1 MFISKQLQYTAD
13 YQHGVPKNQ
22 EKTLSKKVKI
32 TRSSFKQVRKVRI
45 EKYITPLA
53 SSILTNMSRVWPVSL
68 LYHHCKIS
76 EVSQDAELICSSELS
91 ISLSKE
97 DVKILKP
104 KHHFVSDRARVTQ
117 APLPVMPYKDMP
129 YYIRLRR

>member
-13 YQHGVPKNQ
+13 YPHGVPKNQ

-32 TRSSFKQVRKVRI
+32 TRSSFKQVRI

-91 ISLSKE
+91 ISLSEE

>member
-1 MFISKQLQYTAD
+1 MECLKIK
-13 YQHGVPKNQ
+13 K
-22 EKTLSKKVKI
+22 KTLSKEVKI
-32 TRSSFKQVRKVRI
+32 TRSSFKQVRI

-53 SSILTNMSRVWPVSL
+53 SSILTNMSRVWLVSL

-76 EVSQDAELICSSELS
+76 ELSQDAELICFSELS
-91 ISLSKE
+91 LSLSK

-104 KHHFVSDRARVTQ
+104 THRFDSDRARATQ

-129 YYIRLRR
+129 YCIRLGR

>member
-1 MFISKQLQYTAD
+1 M
-13 YQHGVPKNQ
+13 GVSNDKC
-22 EKTLSKKVKI
+22 I
-32 TRSSFKQVRKVRI
+32 RI

-68 LYHHCKIS
+68 LYYHCKIS

-104 KHHFVSDRARVTQ
+104 THHLFLTARA
-117 APLPVMPYKDMP
+117 
-129 YYIRLRR
+129 

>member
-1 MFISKQLQYTAD
+1 MFISKQYTAD
-13 YQHGVPKNQ
+13 YPHGVPKNQ

-32 TRSSFKQVRKVRI
+32 TRSSFKQVRI

-53 SSILTNMSRVWPVSL
+53 SSILTKMSRVWPVSL
-68 LYHHCKIS
+68 LYHNCKIS

-97 DVKILKP
+97 DVKILKTT
-104 KHHFVSDRARVTQ
+104 HHFVSDRARVTQ
-117 APLPVMPYKDMP
+117 APLPVMSYKDMP

>member
-1 MFISKQLQYTAD
+1 
-13 YQHGVPKNQ
+13 
-22 EKTLSKKVKI
+22 
-32 TRSSFKQVRKVRI
+32 
-45 EKYITPLA
+45 
-53 SSILTNMSRVWPVSL
+53 MSRVWPVSL

-97 DVKILKP
+97 DAKILKP
-104 KHHFVSDRARVTQ
+104 TYHFVSDRARVTQ
-117 APLPVMPYKDMP
+117 AQLPVVPYKDMP